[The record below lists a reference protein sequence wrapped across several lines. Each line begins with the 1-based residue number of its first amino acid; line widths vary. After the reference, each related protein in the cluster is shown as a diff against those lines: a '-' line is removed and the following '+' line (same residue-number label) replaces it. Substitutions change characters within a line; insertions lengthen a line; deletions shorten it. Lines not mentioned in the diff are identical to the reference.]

1 MSYLRVKVYDDKW
14 ELLETKYFADHETE
28 REIIDQYYNL
38 VMEDYDRESTYLDV
52 EMVTEKEYFER

>member
-1 MSYLRVKVYDDKW
+1 MYDDKW